1 MNTISSMLV
10 QKLTPSVNLKRI
22 SSAHLLKHFENVC
35 EHIFDICKYKLVKPG
50 ERKRYHNDLLKIKK
64 NNGHRSELSKY
75 KRRRDPIFDKINQ
88 NEIFKQVY
96 QLMDKA
102 VVLLP
107 EFNPQD
113 VLRLLYRMLK
123 IKMFD
128 KNKKRRKK
136 ILKYIECYIL
146 EQNILKNK
154 CNNMDNF
161 WEGININ
168 DIVILFKLF
177 ILNDYYPY
185 NLLKLLIENILKNIN
200 HMIPSDLVLFLNS
213 YHIYLKK
220 KKKINRYTTKEI
232 KIQNDYLQQIYKNIT
247 NNLDLTNKEV
257 SHFVLFCLFEKHD
270 IILNNQVEIYNKLMR
285 HIKRT
290 ICIYSPVQ
298 IRSFLFYFFTINNRI
313 SKENK
318 INNSDI
324 YNKDIFIPFLQ
335 CLFKQYNKRC
345 IDIKIE
351 DELHILNVS
360 LKNDY
365 YDYTSLENI
374 IFNIKN
380 NISHLNNNK
389 NIIKFINLILRFR
402 NANKTS
408 FVQNDQVQFV
418 NYMLNQVIIDCTN
431 FIQFKYKYIPWKFRH
446 IFIKHNIY
454 ELLEENNKNRT
465 NQLT

>member
-35 EHIFDICKYKLVKPG
+35 EHIFDICKYKIVKPG
-50 ERKRYHNDLLKIKK
+50 ERKRYHNNLLKIKK
-64 NNGHRSELSKY
+64 YNELRSELSKY
-75 KRRRDPIFDKINQ
+75 KRRRDPIYDKINH
-88 NEIFKQVY
+88 NEIFKQIY

-102 VVLLP
+102 MVLLP
-107 EFNPQD
+107 EFSPQD
-113 VLRLLYRMLK
+113 VLRLLYGMLK
-123 IKMFD
+123 IKMYD

-168 DIVILFKLF
+168 DIVILFKLL
-177 ILNDYYPY
+177 ILNDCYSY

-220 KKKINRYTTKEI
+220 KKKIKRYTTKEI
-232 KIQNDYLQQIYKNIT
+232 KIQNDYLQQIYKNII

-257 SHFVLFCLFEKHD
+257 SHFVLFCLFEKDD
-270 IILNNQVEIYNKLMR
+270 IILNNQVEIYTQLMR

-298 IRSFLFYFFTINNRI
+298 IRSFLFYFFTINNRMT
-313 SKENK
+313 KENK
-318 INNSDI
+318 INNSNI
-324 YNKDIFIPFLQ
+324 YNKDKFIPFLQ

-402 NANKTS
+402 NVNKTS
-408 FVQNDQVQFV
+408 FAQNDQVQFV
-418 NYMLNQVIIDCTN
+418 NYMLNQVIIDCVN
-431 FIQFKYKYIPWKFRH
+431 FIQFKYKYIPWKIKH

-454 ELLEENNKNRT
+454 EFLEEDSKKRT